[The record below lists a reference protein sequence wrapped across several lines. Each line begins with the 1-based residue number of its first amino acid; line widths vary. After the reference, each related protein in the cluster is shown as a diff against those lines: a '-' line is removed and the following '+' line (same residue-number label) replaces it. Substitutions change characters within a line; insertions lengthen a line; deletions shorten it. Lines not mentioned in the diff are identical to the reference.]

1 VHPPDS
7 RCSLGAGATH
17 ARLALI
23 TIVVVVA
30 PLALVAQS
38 FDVRAVADMLQLRG
52 SSLGLIE
59 GHVAEHL
66 KDGRSVRA
74 DVEVTVLEKPRGG
87 TVAHGQYSFILSY
100 DLWEQRFAVTRTGTP
115 PRSISHLTARSA
127 EAWCL
132 ENMTVPLA
140 SLGRFAHD
148 VPFWI
153 RIDYRVQDRAP
164 AESPGD
170 DSTLGLRTLIDLLSR
185 RKPDEMPVRSLE
197 AGPFR
202 VGN

>member
-1 VHPPDS
+1 VLVT
-7 RCSLGAGATH
+7 RT
-17 ARLALI
+17 RLAV
-23 TIVVVVA
+23 IVVVIA
-30 PLALVAQS
+30 SSALVAQS

-52 SSLGLIE
+52 AGLGLIE
-59 GHVAEHL
+59 GRVSEHL
-66 KDGRSVRA
+66 KDGRSVRV
-74 DVEVTVLEKPRGG
+74 DVELTVLEKPRGG
-87 TVAHGQYSFILSY
+87 PVAHGKYTFNVSY
-100 DLWEQRFAVTRTGTP
+100 DLWEQRYAVTRVGTP

-127 EAWCL
+127 EGWCL

-153 RIDYRVQDRAP
+153 RIDYRVEDRAP
-164 AESPGD
+164 AANPED
-170 DSTLGLRTLIDLLSR
+170 DSTFGLRTLIDVLSR
-185 RKPDEMPVRSLE
+185 RKQDEMPVRSLE

>member
-1 VHPPDS
+1 VH
-7 RCSLGAGATH
+7 LTH
-17 ARLALI
+17 ARLTLI
-23 TIVVVVA
+23 TVAVVSTAFV
-30 PLALVAQS
+30 LEAQS

-52 SSLGLIE
+52 SSVGLIE
-59 GHVAEHL
+59 GRVAEHL

-74 DVEVTVLEKPRGG
+74 DVDVTVLEKPSGAA
-87 TVAHGQYSFILSY
+87 VAHGQYSFILSY
-100 DLWEQRFAVTRTGTP
+100 DLWEQRFAVTRAGTP

-127 EAWCL
+127 EGWCL

-164 AESPGD
+164 AQSPGD

-185 RKPDEMPVRSLE
+185 RRQDEMPVRSLE

>member
-1 VHPPDS
+1 VHMT
-7 RCSLGAGATH
+7 RT
-17 ARLALI
+17 RLALI
-23 TIVVVVA
+23 TAVVVVS
-30 PLALVAQS
+30 PLGLIAQS
-38 FDVRAVADMLQLRG
+38 FDVRASADMLQLRG

-59 GHVAEHL
+59 GRVAEHL

-74 DVEVTVLEKPRGG
+74 DVELTVLEKPRGG
-87 TVAHGQYSFILSY
+87 AVAHAQYSFFLSY
-100 DLWEQRFAVTRTGTP
+100 DLWEQRFAVTRAGTP

-127 EAWCL
+127 EGWCL

-164 AESPGD
+164 AANPED
-170 DSTLGLRTLIDLLSR
+170 DSTFGLRTLIDVLSR
-185 RKPDEMPVRSLE
+185 RRQDEMPVRSLE
-197 AGPFR
+197 GGPFR
-202 VGN
+202 VGK

>member
-1 VHPPDS
+1 LRPALVHLT
-7 RCSLGAGATH
+7 R
-17 ARLALI
+17 ARRALI
-23 TIVVVVA
+23 TVA
-30 PLALVAQS
+30 VAVSPLALAAQS

-52 SSLGLIE
+52 SNVGLIE
-59 GHVAEHL
+59 GRVADHL

-74 DVEVTVLEKPRGG
+74 DFELTVLEKPKGG
-87 TVAHGQYSFILSY
+87 AVAHGQYGFILSY
-100 DLWEQRFAVTRTGTP
+100 DLWEQRFAVTRVGTP
-115 PRSISHLTARSA
+115 PRAISHLTARTA
-127 EAWCL
+127 EGWCL
-132 ENMTVPLA
+132 ENMTVPLT

-164 AESPGD
+164 AANPED
-170 DSTLGLRTLIDLLSR
+170 DSAFGLRTLIDALSR
-185 RKPDEMPVRSLE
+185 RRQDEMPGRSLE

>member
-1 VHPPDS
+1 VHVT
-7 RCSLGAGATH
+7 RT
-17 ARLALI
+17 RLAV
-23 TIVVVVA
+23 IVVVIA
-30 PLALVAQS
+30 SSALVAQS

-52 SSLGLIE
+52 AGLGLIE
-59 GHVAEHL
+59 GRVSEHL
-66 KDGRSVRA
+66 KDGRSVRV
-74 DVEVTVLEKPRGG
+74 DVELTVLEKPRGG
-87 TVAHGQYSFILSY
+87 SVAHGKYTFNVSY
-100 DLWEQRFAVTRTGTP
+100 DLWEQRYAVTRVGTP

-127 EAWCL
+127 EGWCL

-153 RIDYRVQDRAP
+153 RIDYRVEDRAP
-164 AESPGD
+164 AANPED
-170 DSTLGLRTLIDLLSR
+170 DSTFGLRTLIDVLSR
-185 RKPDEMPVRSLE
+185 RKQDEMPVRSLE

>member
-1 VHPPDS
+1 LRPALVPVT
-7 RCSLGAGATH
+7 R
-17 ARLALI
+17 ARRTII
-23 TIVVVVA
+23 TVVVA
-30 PLALVAQS
+30 SLALVLEAQS

-52 SSLGLIE
+52 AGLGLIE
-59 GHVAEHL
+59 GRVAEHL
-66 KDGRSVRA
+66 KDGRSVRV
-74 DVEVTVLEKPRGG
+74 DFDVTVLEKPRGG
-87 TVAHGQYSFILSY
+87 SVTHGQYSFNVSY
-100 DLWEQRFAVTRTGTP
+100 DLWEQRYAVTRVGTP

-127 EAWCL
+127 EGWCL
-132 ENMTVPLA
+132 ENMTVPLT

-164 AESPGD
+164 AESPND

-185 RKPDEMPVRSLE
+185 RKQDEMPVRSLE

-202 VGN
+202 VGK